1 MGIRCPN
8 HWTTKSLLCEPS
20 EVSFPKDIAPDD
32 LANDFG
38 NFFMQ
43 KIDKINQLIDMQ
55 SSLEMSK
62 AGEKGSADSDTCAGV
77 TFANF
82 KTLSQEQVSELI
94 KKAAKKSCPLDP
106 IPTSVVLEVL
116 DVLFLVITKMI
127 NLSFESGEF
136 ASDWKEALLKPLL
149 KKCGLDIAFHNFR
162 PVSNL
167 PYVSKLSEKA
177 VANQL
182 IDHMTTNDLHMP
194 LQSAYKQ
201 NHSTESALLKVK
213 NDILLNME
221 AQKVTLL
228 VLLDLSAAF
237 DTVRHDTLL
246 NRLKSRCGV
255 DGKELEWF
263 ASYLADRTQRV
274 TVNDGLSSAFPLRQ
288 GVPQGSCL
296 GPLLFTV
303 YTSKLFDIVS
313 KHLPS
318 VHCYADDTQ
327 LYLAFSPDVQG
338 EDEAALNAM
347 RDCIHDLR
355 NWMIEDRLMLNDDK
369 TELMLIGTRQ
379 QLQKVNLNDITVGDT
394 VVEAKSVVRNLGSWF
409 DRNLDMSSHI
419 SKQCASAFYHL
430 HNISRI
436 RRFLS
441 TDTTKA
447 LVHAFVTSRVDYC
460 NSLLYGL
467 PASHLNKVQRVL
479 NAAARLV
486 CRAPRYCRIT
496 PLLYELH
503 WLPVR
508 QRISFKILLFVF
520 KAIHGFAPTY
530 LRELVSIKRSGNY
543 NLIKIL
549 LGWFVAC
556 NANL

>member
-1 MGIRCPN
+1 
-8 HWTTKSLLCEPS
+8 
-20 EVSFPKDIAPDD
+20 
-32 LANDFG
+32 
-38 NFFMQ
+38 
-43 KIDKINQLIDMQ
+43 
-55 SSLEMSK
+55 
-62 AGEKGSADSDTCAGV
+62 
-77 TFANF
+77 
-82 KTLSQEQVSELI
+82 
-94 KKAAKKSCPLDP
+94 
-106 IPTSVVLEVL
+106 
-116 DVLFLVITKMI
+116 
-127 NLSFESGEF
+127 
-136 ASDWKEALLKPLL
+136 
-149 KKCGLDIAFHNFR
+149 
-162 PVSNL
+162 
-167 PYVSKLSEKA
+167 
-177 VANQL
+177 
-182 IDHMTTNDLHMP
+182 
-194 LQSAYKQ
+194 
-201 NHSTESALLKVK
+201 
-213 NDILLNME
+213 ME

-246 NRLKSRCGV
+246 NRLKSRFGV
-255 DGKELEWF
+255 DGKALKWF

-288 GVPQGSCL
+288 GFPQGSCL
-296 GPLLFTV
+296 GPPCLRSTPVSCLISSASTSQM
-303 YTSKLFDIVS
+303 YT
-313 KHLPS
+313 
-318 VHCYADDTQ
+318 ATQMTQ

-338 EDEAALNAM
+338 EDETALNAM

-355 NWMIEDRLMLNDDK
+355 NWMIEGRLMLNDDK
-369 TELMLIGTRQ
+369 TELVLTGTRQ
-379 QLQKVNLNDITVGDT
+379 QLQKVNLKDITVGDT

-409 DRNLDMSSHI
+409 DCNLDMSSHI

-436 RRFLS
+436 RKFLS
-441 TDTTKA
+441 TDITIA
-447 LVHAFVTSRVDYC
+447 LVHTFVTSRLDYC

-508 QRISFKILLFVF
+508 QRINFKFLQFFF

-543 NLIKIL
+543 NLRSSSDGL
-549 LGWFVAC
+549 FLATPTYRSRVTLGDRSFQVA
-556 NANL
+556 APAL